1 MYRSDPS
8 KIGWESVSKT
18 SFRRPEVGSCSVG
31 FGIVLGFPE
40 SCLGFVVV
48 FLSGLRLGFFRAAER
63 LFGGCADMVE
73 MSMIPDSI
81 SMCGWSRVSVGK
93 QPNAVVVGGVYEQSI
108 RRRGP
113 TRRRSRKSGCDPGV
127 RHLGMS
133 DIECE
138 LPLAFTVT
146 QPSTDHPEIASIGY
160 SGMSEIGD
168 VPRSSKIVGRAE
180 VQIQRLI
187 FSHLVN
193 DWHLWN
199 A

>member
-1 MYRSDPS
+1 MAFTSNPFEEEALHAAGLGDPD
-8 KIGWESVSKT
+8 V
-18 SFRRPEVGSCSVG
+18 
-31 FGIVLGFPE
+31 
-40 SCLGFVVV
+40 
-48 FLSGLRLGFFRAAER
+48 
-63 LFGGCADMVE
+63 
-73 MSMIPDSI
+73 
-81 SMCGWSRVSVGK
+81 
-93 QPNAVVVGGVYEQSI
+93 I
-108 RRRGP
+108 R
-113 TRRRSRKSGCDPGV
+113 GV

-138 LPLAFTVT
+138 LPSAFTVT
-146 QPSTDHPEIASIGY
+146 QPSTDHPGIASIGY